1 MRKIVI
7 IEDNAVVAHLYE
19 SKLRAAGNHVTVAY
33 DGAEGLRKIYDTR
46 PDLVLLDLMLPNK
59 SGIEIIK
66 EIRADYRY
74 TNLPIMAYSAADE
87 SILMQAVEAGS
98 TTIIS
103 KNRASFKEIFAHFNE
118 LMEASRYWQVYNPN
132 NFPETWEPSEPAPE
146 LEEFD
151 PWLLDVNNLPGTA
164 RREPDPRENEWP
176 EGPFFEP
183 GTVPEDEV
191 SEPAPELV
199 AVGPESIMLE
209 AEPVVDVPT
218 EKPAEFAPPPP
229 KQNRLLIVEDDLLTS
244 CIISGIAEA
253 QGLEPVALGD
263 GQDAYE
269 LLLKDPN
276 FAAVILDIELPRVKG
291 TEILKFIR
299 GSEKL
304 RHLPVIVMT
313 ALSDYIKLQIESYEA
328 GATCFISKPFERPT
342 VESLF
347 KAMLNK

>member
-19 SKLRAAGNHVTVAY
+19 SKLRAAGNEVTVAY
-33 DGAEGLRKIYDTR
+33 DGVEGLNKIYQTR
-46 PDLVLLDLMLPNK
+46 PDVVLLDLMLPNK

-87 SILMQAVEAGS
+87 SILLQAVEAGS
-98 TTIIS
+98 TTIVS
-103 KNRASFKEIFAHFNE
+103 KNRASFKDIFAHFNE
-118 LMEASRYWQVYNPN
+118 LMEASKYWQIYNPS
-132 NFPETWEPSEPAPE
+132 NFPEAWEPAQVATDGEA
-146 LEEFD
+146 FD
-151 PWLLDVNNLPGTA
+151 PWLLDINDLPGEA
-164 RREPDPRENEWP
+164 KSEPDPSENEWP
-176 EGPFFEP
+176 EGPFYEP
-183 GTVPEDEV
+183 GTAPDEEV

-199 AVGPESIMLE
+199 AVGPDAIVFE
-209 AEPVVDVPT
+209 AEAVIETAAVKHAD
-218 EKPAEFAPPPP
+218 FASPPP

-244 CIISGIAEA
+244 CIVSGIAEA
-253 QGLEPVALGD
+253 QGLEPVAVGD

-269 LLLKDPN
+269 LLLKDPH

-347 KAMLNK
+347 KAMLHK